1 MELHY
6 LCVVLFASLLWP
18 EAHGKLKPGECEVC
32 IKFMEKFM
40 NKIDDTHTD
49 RTDQDA
55 TELLLFKTCKEA
67 TGKEERLCYY
77 VGATDIAATKLVREA
92 TKPIAQG
99 KPAEKVCED
108 LKKRDTQICELQYE
122 QQIDLNTVDFKT
134 LRVKD
139 LKKILNDLGGECKG
153 CTEKRD
159 FIDKIEQIK
168 KKEL

>member
-1 MELHY
+1 MYFCHLSLHWGH
-6 LCVVLFASLLWP
+6 LSVHW
-18 EAHGKLKPGECEVC
+18 
-32 IKFMEKFM
+32 
-40 NKIDDTHTD
+40 DDGST
-49 RTDQDA
+49 
-55 TELLLFKTCKEA
+55 
-67 TGKEERLCYY
+67 
-77 VGATDIAATKLVREA
+77 
-92 TKPIAQG
+92 
-99 KPAEKVCED
+99 
-108 LKKRDTQICELQYE
+108 E

>member
-1 MELHY
+1 M
-6 LCVVLFASLLWP
+6 
-18 EAHGKLKPGECEVC
+18 
-32 IKFMEKFM
+32 
-40 NKIDDTHTD
+40 
-49 RTDQDA
+49 
-55 TELLLFKTCKEA
+55 
-67 TGKEERLCYY
+67 
-77 VGATDIAATKLVREA
+77 REA

-108 LKKRDTQICELQYE
+108 LKKKDTQICELQYGTFGKITITPPPILLVSEIIGGLVTNLCTCLCRKGVAYNISLGNSYITISCDLVKVVTMYFCHLSLHWGHLSLHWDDGSTE

-168 KKEL
+168 TKKEL